1 MSTPDDRRYT
11 DQHEWALVQGT
22 DGTSTVVRVGITDHA
37 QDALGDIVFV
47 QLPSVGD
54 EVGPG
59 TPMGEVESTKSVSD
73 VYAPVAG
80 VVGAVNEALTD
91 APETINADPYGPAWL
106 VETTVAGYGDP
117 TAELL
122 DAAAYPALVEATR
135 PGPGP
140 RGRSLCCPRGTA
152 RAR

>member
-1 MSTPDDRRYT
+1 MSDQTALQYT
-11 DQHEWALVQGT
+11 ADHEWLLVEG
-22 DGTSTVVRVGITDHA
+22 DTVTVGITDHA

-80 VVGAVNEALTD
+80 VVAAVNEALADT
-91 APETINADPYGPAWL
+91 PETINADPYGAGWL
-106 VETTVAGYGDP
+106 VEISVAGEGGDP
-117 TAELL
+117 TGALL
-122 DAAAYPALVEATR
+122 DAAAYQALVD
-135 PGPGP
+135 G
-140 RGRSLCCPRGTA
+140 S
-152 RAR
+152 

>member
-1 MSTPDDRRYT
+1 MATPDDRRYT

-22 DGTSTVVRVGITDHA
+22 GDAGTVVRVGITDHA

-54 EVGPG
+54 EVAPG

-80 VVGAVNEALTD
+80 VVAAVNQALTD
-91 APETINADPYGPAWL
+91 APETINSDPYGAGWL
-106 VETTVAGYGDP
+106 VEITVSGADGDP

-122 DAAAYPALVEATR
+122 DAQAYQALVDA
-135 PGPGP
+135 
-140 RGRSLCCPRGTA
+140 S
-152 RAR
+152 

>member
-1 MSTPDDRRYT
+1 MATPDDRRYT
-11 DQHEWALVQGT
+11 DQHEWVLARSGD
-22 DGTSTVVRVGITDHA
+22 DGATVVRVGITDHA

-80 VVGAVNEALTD
+80 VVAAVNDALADT
-91 APETINADPYGPAWL
+91 PETINADPYGAGWL
-106 VETTVAGYGDP
+106 VEISVAGEGGDP
-117 TAELL
+117 TGALL
-122 DAAAYPALVEATR
+122 DAAAYQALVD
-135 PGPGP
+135 G
-140 RGRSLCCPRGTA
+140 S
-152 RAR
+152 

>member
-1 MSTPDDRRYT
+1 MSTPNDRRYT

-22 DGTSTVVRVGITDHA
+22 DDAATLVRVGITDHA

-47 QLPSVGD
+47 QLPEVGD

-80 VVGAVNEALTD
+80 TVAAVNAALGD
-91 APETINADPYGPAWL
+91 APETINADPYGEGWL
-106 VETTVAGYGDP
+106 VEIAVEGEGDP
-117 TAELL
+117 TADLL
-122 DAAAYPALVEATR
+122 DAAAYQALVEA
-135 PGPGP
+135 
-140 RGRSLCCPRGTA
+140 S
-152 RAR
+152 